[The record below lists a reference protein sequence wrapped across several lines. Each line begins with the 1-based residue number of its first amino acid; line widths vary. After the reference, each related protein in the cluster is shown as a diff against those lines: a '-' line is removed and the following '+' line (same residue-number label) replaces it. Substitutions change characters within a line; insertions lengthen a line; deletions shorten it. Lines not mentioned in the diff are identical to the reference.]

1 MGYVQGG
8 REYRKNGLLLMF
20 DVIDGVRLM
29 AYDASPSWSGFN
41 YQGKVAL
48 FHTLL
53 MINAKPLGY
62 DFKNYTLTLE
72 KTEDFEIAESGKILS
87 YHQVKAYQLPSYS
100 KYSEALIGIMLE
112 LHNSKGT
119 KGFLHTWK
127 EVNSKQGKANLTE
140 SICTDFLEIVREY
153 NNCPKIPGKSLIEKA
168 ASKEKSIPK
177 KASIIRIALP
187 GRSEAEIELIL
198 SSIGQKKDDSLSRF
212 SLYEYP
218 DGEKCCD
225 LEEINKKIK
234 YELSV
239 AFKNRGTI
247 TTDQQLSNAFHFFL
261 GKIDQHII
269 KRHKNEKK
277 DPIAISF
284 SLIAELLNHDFENT
298 STEYLACQFKNEF
311 LTLFDEFMGDEES
324 YSPPL
329 DDKECN
335 LHSVR
340 NMLSMLDATDLWGY
354 FRSFCPH
361 EYIESSNNTSN
372 ALNISKDGIRFV
384 LLKIF
389 NTIGHQ
395 TANHDP
401 MRGRLTYKSNT
412 QPPEHYLPTTILS
425 QYSSAKIAKRIFEN
439 PNMIEILYEVGTLI
453 YDGEQITKLA
463 DVAQKH
469 TTPPTELEEDPR
481 SKRDAILDTIRL
493 VPITI
498 AKAELDAN

>member
-1 MGYVQGG
+1 MQGG
-8 REYRKNGLLLMF
+8 RESKNRAPLDV
-20 DVIDGVRLM
+20 DVIDGVCLM

-48 FHTLL
+48 FHTLS
-53 MINAKPLGY
+53 MINAKPVDY
-62 DFKNYTLTLE
+62 DFKSYTLTLE
-72 KTEDFEIAESGKILS
+72 KTEDFEIAEGGKTLS

-112 LHNSKGT
+112 LYNSKGT

-127 EVNSKQGKANLTE
+127 KVNSKQGKRDLIE
-140 SICTDFLEIVREY
+140 SICSDFLEIVSEY
-153 NNCPKIPGKSLIEKA
+153 NNGPKIPGKSLIEKA

-177 KASIIRIALP
+177 KAAIIRIALP
-187 GRSEAEIELIL
+187 GMSETDIELIL
-198 SSIGQKKDDSLSRF
+198 NSIGKKEDDSISRF

-218 DGEKCCD
+218 DGQKCCD

-234 YELSV
+234 HELSI
-239 AFKNRGTI
+239 AFKNRKII

-269 KRHKNEKK
+269 RRHKNEEKS
-277 DPIAISF
+277 PISISF
-284 SLIAELLNHDFENT
+284 SLISSILNHDFENI
-298 STEYLACQFKNEF
+298 STEYLAYQFKDEF
-311 LTLFDEFMGDEES
+311 LALFDEFMGDDES
-324 YSPPL
+324 YSAPL
-329 DDKECN
+329 DDNECN

-340 NMLSMLDATDLWGY
+340 NTLSTLAATELWSY

-361 EYIESSNNTSN
+361 EYIESSNNISN

-389 NTIGHQ
+389 NTISHK

-401 MRGRLTYKSNT
+401 IRARLTYRSSA
-412 QPPEHYLPTTILS
+412 QPPEYYLPTTILS
-425 QYSSAKIAKRIFEN
+425 QYSSAKIAKKIFEN
-439 PNMIEILYEVGTLI
+439 PNMTEILYEVGTLI
-453 YDGEQITKLA
+453 YDGEHITKLSDA
-463 DVAQKH
+463 ILKH
-469 TTPPTELEEDPR
+469 TTPPTELEADPR
-481 SKRDAILDTIRL
+481 SKRDAILDSIRL
-493 VPITI
+493 VPITH